1 MNTGC
6 SASWRA
12 RRPAAVVLATA
23 RRARQ
28 LTEHP
33 VFIRGIDHRVDVHQ
47 PGMRDLATSPST
59 ADAARRAGLGDAPVE
74 VAELAAVSSPQE
86 LIVRDAMGLGDGVA
100 VNPSGGPLGAN
111 PVMATGLIRI
121 IEAARRV
128 ADGTARRA
136 VAHATN
142 GQALQ
147 HNLVCVLEGE
157 S

>member
-1 MNTGC
+1 
-6 SASWRA
+6 
-12 RRPAAVVLATA
+12 
-23 RRARQ
+23 
-28 LTEHP
+28 
-33 VFIRGIDHRVDVHQ
+33 
-47 PGMRDLATSPST
+47 MRDLATSPSAT
-59 ADAARRAGLGDAPVE
+59 EAARRAGVGAAPVE
-74 VAELAAVSSPQE
+74 VAELAALSSPQE
-86 LIVRDAMGLGDGVA
+86 LILREAIGLGNGVT

-111 PVMATGLIRI
+111 PVMATGLVRI